1 MMARRLVGW
10 GSFSPSRAVAV
21 VLVALVAAGL
31 YFLAIIG
38 AASLLKFEG
47 GIATGLV
54 TFAVPLV
61 SALVA
66 GIVLPKRH
74 TRGWVKVML
83 AKHFFAHRY
92 DYRAE
97 WLRFND
103 TVGRGGD
110 ATMPLDMR
118 VVKAIADITDSPG
131 GLLLLR
137 DETGLATHASWN
149 WPPDQMPPGG
159 DTSPIVDLLE
169 RGRIIEV
176 DPFRGSGAG
185 PGEDP
190 APPRWVLDSPAIW
203 AVVPLIHFD
212 KLVGAVLL
220 MHPTIAR
227 TLDWEDFD
235 LLRVVGRQAASYLV
249 EEQGQEALSDVQRFD
264 EFNRRFAFIMHDI
277 KNLVSQLALVTR
289 NAERHAD
296 NPEFRS
302 DMIATLQ
309 SSTARMNEMLARL
322 SQHNTAR
329 SEEPRPTA
337 LRPLLAGL
345 AAARR
350 AERRVA
356 IGGAQDVVVNIDP
369 VRCETALSHLV
380 QNAIEASD
388 PQHGIEIDVIDDG
401 TEAAVTITDHG
412 VGMSADFMRSQLFR
426 PFASTKTGGFG
437 IGAYEARALL
447 TAMGSRLTVES
458 APGKG
463 TRFTAW
469 LPKAAP
475 AAPAAP
481 AKLS

>member
-1 MMARRLVGW
+1 MTRPRLVGW
-10 GSFSPSRAVAV
+10 GAFSPSRAVAV
-21 VLVALVAAGL
+21 VIVALVAAAL

-38 AASLLKFEG
+38 AASLLKLEG
-47 GIATGLV
+47 GIGTGLI
-54 TFAVPLV
+54 TFAVPLL
-61 SALVA
+61 SALIA
-66 GIVLPKRH
+66 GIVLPTRH

-103 TVGRGGD
+103 TVGRVGD
-110 ATMPLDMR
+110 TEMPLDMR
-118 VVKAIADITDSPG
+118 VVKAIADITDSPAG
-131 GLLLLR
+131 VLLVR
-137 DETGLATHASWN
+137 EDNGFITQAEWN
-149 WPPDQMPPGG
+149 WPTERTPDRGAC
-159 DTSPIVDLLE
+159 DPILDLLDT
-169 RGRIIEV
+169 GRIIEI
-176 DPFRGSGAG
+176 DPFRVAA
-185 PGEDP
+185 DDLTR
-190 APPRWVLDSPAIW
+190 APTPPQWMLDSSDIW
-203 AVVPLIHFD
+203 AAVPLIHFD

-220 MHPTIAR
+220 MRPTIAR

-277 KNLVSQLALVTR
+277 KNLVSQLTLVTR

-329 SEEPRPTA
+329 SEDPRPVA
-337 LRPLLAGL
+337 IHALLASL
-345 AAARR
+345 ASATRAGRRIQIKDPAEMIVTVDPARF
-350 AERRVA
+350 
-356 IGGAQDVVVNIDP
+356 
-369 VRCETALSHLV
+369 ETALSHLV
-380 QNAIEASD
+380 QNAIEASR
-388 PQHGIEIDVIDDG
+388 PEQSIEIAVIDSEH
-401 TEAAVTITDHG
+401 EAGVMITDHG
-412 VGMSADFMRSQLFR
+412 TGMSADFIRGQLFR

-437 IGAYEARALL
+437 IGAYEARSLL

-458 APGKG
+458 IPGKG
-463 TRFTAW
+463 TCFTAW
-469 LPKAAP
+469 LPKAKPVPEAR
-475 AAPAAP
+475 AA
-481 AKLS
+481 

>member
-1 MMARRLVGW
+1 MVGW
-10 GSFSPSRAVAV
+10 GAFSPSRAVAV

-38 AASLLKFEG
+38 AASLLNLEG
-47 GIATGLV
+47 GIGTGLV
-54 TFAVPLV
+54 TFALPLV
-61 SALVA
+61 SALIA
-66 GIVLPKRH
+66 GIVLPTRH
-74 TRGWVKVML
+74 TRGWIKVML

-103 TVGRGGD
+103 TVGRVGD
-110 ATMPLDMR
+110 ASMPLDMR
-118 VVKAIADITDSPG
+118 VVKAIADITDSPA
-131 GLLLLR
+131 GLLLVSADSALV
-137 DETGLATHASWN
+137 TQAIWN
-149 WPPDQMPPGG
+149 WPSD
-159 DTSPIVDLLE
+159 DLPATAAWDSMLDVLKA
-169 RGRIIEV
+169 GRIAEI
-176 DPFRGSGAG
+176 DPYRGGASGLTSV
-185 PGEDP
+185 
-190 APPRWVLDSPAIW
+190 PPQWMLDDPAIW

-220 MHPTIAR
+220 MRPTIAR

-329 SEEPRPTA
+329 SEDPRPVA
-337 LRPLLAGL
+337 IQPLLANL
-345 AAARR
+345 AAAKR
-350 AERRVA
+350 AQRQISV
-356 IGGAQDVVVNIDP
+356 GGAHDMLVRVDP
-369 VRCETALSHLV
+369 IRFETALSHLV
-380 QNAIEASD
+380 QNAIEASG
-388 PQHGIEIDVIDDG
+388 PERPIQIDVFDADG
-401 TEAAVTITDHG
+401 EAAVTVTDHG
-412 VGMSADFMRSQLFR
+412 AGMSADFIRSQLFR
-426 PFASTKTGGFG
+426 PFASTKAGGFG

-458 APGKG
+458 TPGEG

-469 LPKAAP
+469 VPKAA
-475 AAPAAP
+475 AAKVKAI
-481 AKLS
+481 